1 MAVMRGLVLLFLVF
15 SVENA
20 VGARFRKQAEDCSF
34 GWKLFG
40 VKCFKF
46 FPQTVDWVVAETN
59 CQSLD
64 ANLASVRSKAQN
76 DFLLSLLPAN
86 TRVWIGG
93 HDGEMENQWLWSD
106 GTRFIYTNWCNSQ
119 PDNFRAS
126 EHCLEISFTDN
137 RCWNDESCSTKL
149 AYICARTP

>member
-20 VGARFRKQAEDCSF
+20 AAEDCSF
-34 GWKLFG
+34 GWTPFG
-40 VKCFKF
+40 VECFKF
-46 FPQTVDWVVAETN
+46 FPQTVDWVTAEKN

-76 DFLLSLLPAN
+76 EFLLSLMPVS

-93 HDGEMENQWLWSD
+93 HGGEMKQQWLWTD
-106 GTRFIYTNWCNSQ
+106 GSPFDYTNWCKTEPN
-119 PDNFRAS
+119 NKGGS
-126 EHCLEISFTDN
+126 EHCLEINWTSNT
-137 RCWNDESCSTKL
+137 CWNDEACSTTSG
-149 AYICARTP
+149 YICARDRG